1 MQKEN
6 KYYKDLVQGKVLQ
19 PLKIN
24 IIQKGGFNN
33 YMRSQNKL
41 GGQFK
46 IPKLANDRK
55 IANVLLAFTEEKSL
69 M

>member
-1 MQKEN
+1 
-6 KYYKDLVQGKVLQ
+6 
-19 PLKIN
+19 
-24 IIQKGGFNN
+24 
-33 YMRSQNKL
+33 MRLQNKL

>member
-1 MQKEN
+1 MQKQN
-6 KYYKDLVQGKVLQ
+6 KYYKDLIQGKVLQ
-19 PLKIN
+19 PLKIS
-24 IIQKGGFNN
+24 IIKKGGFNN

-55 IANVLLAFTEEKSL
+55 IADLLLEFAEEKQ
-69 M
+69 